1 MAQNWPKL
9 KKIENNLKFLKF
21 SDIDFYMSKYY
32 LFNILVIFVQK
43 IDLKLTIFCLILSF
57 TGKPENDLGRKM
69 VQVCIKENG
78 PGFQNIE
85 IDRKMV

>member
-1 MAQNWPKL
+1 MKKSIDDMANIQN
-9 KKIENNLKFLKF
+9 
-21 SDIDFYMSKYY
+21 
-32 LFNILVIFVQK
+32 
-43 IDLKLTIFCLILSF
+43 
-57 TGKPENDLGRKM
+57 GKPENDLGWKM

>member
-1 MAQNWPKL
+1 MLNDGS
-9 KKIENNLKFLKF
+9 FLI
-21 SDIDFYMSKYY
+21 SSSPIVS
-32 LFNILVIFVQK
+32 
-43 IDLKLTIFCLILSF
+43 S
-57 TGKPENDLGRKM
+57 GKPENDLGLKM

>member
-1 MAQNWPKL
+1 MGILL
-9 KKIENNLKFLKF
+9 KNKRFMPSN
-21 SDIDFYMSKYY
+21 
-32 LFNILVIFVQK
+32 
-43 IDLKLTIFCLILSF
+43 
-57 TGKPENDLGRKM
+57 GKPENDLGRKM